1 MLPAE
6 SEDANCNTNSNA
18 PVDNPLCPNCT
29 PRQET
34 LVAAFEQLRAA
45 QHRVNMAITLGKEA
59 VERSNAKIGAY
70 DSLYN
75 VYRKYGKPFQDGDRL
90 PKEYMKVY
98 PRHNHEDAIRE
109 GTQRRKQQ
117 EEHQRKGKGKVTR
130 KSDEVEEHRGQLRD
144 GIVRGRA
151 KHPGMARGSGTQ
163 PGMARGSGT
172 QPGMARGSGTQPGM
186 ACGSG
191 TESGMARGSG
201 TQSRIARGHSK
212 RGGIDGHGL
221 TPRRSVPPDNGEVSD
236 ESIPDGFRDSDP
248 QRRVSANGRDMANP
262 NFVLLVLY
270 AAIEFVYSKFLEYK
284 D

>member
-1 MLPAE
+1 MFPAASEQTAMLPAE

-109 GTQRRKQQ
+109 GTRRRKQQ

-130 KSDEVEEHRGQLRD
+130 KSDEAEEDRGQFKR
-144 GIVRGRA
+144 
-151 KHPGMARGSGTQ
+151 P
-163 PGMARGSGT
+163 
-172 QPGMARGSGTQPGM
+172 
-186 ACGSG
+186 
-191 TESGMARGSG
+191 E
-201 TQSRIARGHSK
+201 IARGRGKGTVISRGHAK
-212 RGGIDGHGL
+212 RGGINDGNGL
-221 TPRRSVPPDNGEVSD
+221 TALRSVPPDNGEVSD

-248 QRRVSANGRDMANP
+248 QCSDKESSI
-262 NFVLLVLY
+262 NFYDGDSEADGDWELDPD
-270 AAIEFVYSKFLEYK
+270 APDEE
-284 D
+284 